1 MKVVL
6 SDVKPAIRDAVIARL
21 GDLVTLSIA
30 DPKSATHD
38 AQMAE
43 ADIWVVGLRAPDG
56 YPADLIRSAPAL
68 KGIVMCGLGYDHIDI
83 KAAAQCHIPVANAP
97 EFSVSIAEA
106 ALTLIL
112 MTTKHYPAL
121 KRAVDAGIWPAPSED
136 RGATLAGKTLGIVGL
151 GNIGAQ
157 TARYGRAMDMT
168 VLAADPGLTPEQAG
182 ARGADELVKLTQL
195 LERSDVVLLSCPLS
209 TSTFHLI
216 DAPRLAQ
223 MKPTAYLINIGRGA
237 LVDESA
243 LIEAL
248 AGGRLAGAGLDV
260 LEHEPPDPDN
270 PLLSMDNVVITPH
283 SLGATVENVSLVAD
297 SVRRSV
303 ESLLRGELPKN
314 TVNP

>member
-1 MKVVL
+1 
-6 SDVKPAIRDAVIARL
+6 
-21 GDLVTLSIA
+21 
-30 DPKSATHD
+30 
-38 AQMAE
+38 
-43 ADIWVVGLRAPDG
+43 
-56 YPADLIRSAPAL
+56 
-68 KGIVMCGLGYDHIDI
+68 
-83 KAAAQCHIPVANAP
+83 
-97 EFSVSIAEA
+97 
-106 ALTLIL
+106 
-112 MTTKHYPAL
+112 
-121 KRAVDAGIWPAPSED
+121 
-136 RGATLAGKTLGIVGL
+136 
-151 GNIGAQ
+151 
-157 TARYGRAMDMT
+157 
-168 VLAADPGLTPEQAG
+168 
-182 ARGADELVKLTQL
+182 
-195 LERSDVVLLSCPLS
+195 
-209 TSTFHLI
+209 
-216 DAPRLAQ
+216 